1 MAMGRA
7 TDDWVPHR
15 WSLLTILLIS
25 ALQIIAEESPPKF
38 NVEPKTTT
46 QEPGSKV
53 KLRCSGSPRG
63 AKLSWYY
70 NGQPLSSHPVPG
82 VFVRKTG
89 KKLVIERFQR
99 SKSDRH
105 VGMYQC
111 AVTSEAGS
119 IISPPAYLHL
129 AEIGKFKTDVPQKV
143 KVLQGNTAI
152 IPCVPP
158 ASKPAAR
165 VQYRHEGKW
174 IRNSTERILITPSG
188 NLQIANITLDDWGLY
203 KCAAVNPV
211 TLHQRVTNTS
221 KVKIDEPRRK
231 QPAQIVYPPSHKT
244 ITVQRGSEVL
254 LECVAS
260 GYPTPSVTWRWDHG
274 RLDRAKR
281 VLDNLFLTDVQ
292 PVDAGI
298 YTCSAENGKN
308 ARVKVNYI
316 LTVTDSSSITQGP
329 EDTVTTAGLNV
340 SLTCRTTGSPT
351 PDVHWLHNIK
361 PVVLDERHL
370 QQDSDLVLHEIQ
382 PTDAGMYQCVA
393 SNTLN
398 TVMAQAW
405 LKVEVPKGFPTVET
419 SPSDVAIEAG
429 EVAVFACKISGS
441 PAPDVQWEHN
451 GKPVTADGE
460 HIVVEDGT
468 LSIIRVS
475 RENEG
480 HYKCVGRNSVGK
492 SWVAASLTV
501 LVPTTPMTLAVV
513 KSGDFHHRRGQNIME
528 RNMWLQKQVQ
538 GEKERGSQNSGS
550 SAQVNG
556 PRTPIGPSSQSV
568 PEAPSK
574 PRISRAS
581 DTSVYV
587 SWVPRSNGGSPIT
600 AFKVQYKKITDGSKE
615 RWRTASDKIPP
626 TTLSYQV
633 KTLQPGQT
641 YRFRVIA
648 INGLGESR
656 QSQQSSQYS
665 VEGQVVKGHV
675 SRPVVG
681 PHITEILAV
690 SPTTISVRWKYMAID
705 NVPIDGF
712 YIYHRETDS
721 DNEKDFVQSVVNGV
735 GVRNFR
741 LEGLQPEVMYDI
753 KMQCFNRAGS
763 SDYSNVMMKETLP
776 ITSLGTVPIPVHDG
790 GDRGGPVDVNIYGGA
805 PEKNS
810 PVLSTR
816 ASSDMLYLILG
827 VVLGVMVLVL
837 IIFIAM
843 CMWRAHH
850 HPTKMDLEISKRQ
863 CMESYQKSMMDGDLG
878 MYSGSVADSLA
889 HPHPL
894 NGLEYSHSLAKLE
907 KDDTESNCPSQCA
920 SYKKCCVERDN
931 GSICSVPPPRTFYQN
946 NNRSQWSLPAESHCG
961 LSVGEEEDNC
971 DSLPRMTYKYP
982 YYKPSYRHAG
992 VSSRGHPEKEYRVRQ
1007 HHAGKLH
1014 THSSVESDI

>member
-1 MAMGRA
+1 MAAALGSPRGSSEGAALPMAVGRG
-7 TDDWVPHR
+7 TEDRVQHR
-15 WSLLTILLIS
+15 WSVLTILVIS
-25 ALQIIAEESPPKF
+25 VLQVIAEESPPKF
-38 NVEPKTTT
+38 NVEPETTT
-46 QEPGSKV
+46 QEPGSKI
-53 KLRCSGSPRG
+53 KLRCSGSPHG
-63 AKLSWYY
+63 VKHSWYY
-70 NGQPLSSHPVPG
+70 NGLPLSSNPVPG

-99 SKSDRH
+99 SASDRH

-111 AVTSEAGS
+111 AVTSRAGS

-129 AEIGKFKTDVPQKV
+129 AEIAKFKTDVPQKV

-158 ASKPAAR
+158 VSKPAAR

-174 IRNSTERILITPSG
+174 IKNSTERILITPSG
-188 NLQIANITLDDWGLY
+188 NLQIANVTLEDWGLY

-231 QPAQIVYPPSHKT
+231 QAAQIVYPPSHQT
-244 ITVQRGSEVL
+244 LTVQRGSDVL

-260 GYPTPSVTWRWDHG
+260 GFPTPSVTWRTDQGQLHK
-274 RLDRAKR
+274 AKR
-281 VLDNLFLTDVQ
+281 VLDNLLLKDVQ
-292 PVDAGI
+292 PDDAGI

-308 ARVKVNYI
+308 PRVRVNYI
-316 LTVTDSSSITQGP
+316 LTVTDLSSISQGP

-340 SLTCRTTGSPT
+340 TLTCRTTGSPR
-351 PDVHWLHNIK
+351 PQVHWLHNIQ
-361 PVVLDERHL
+361 PVGLDERHF
-370 QQDSDLVLHEIQ
+370 QQDSDLVIWELQ

-393 SNTLN
+393 SNSLN

-405 LKVEVPKGFPTVET
+405 LKVEVPEGYPTVET
-419 SPSDVAIEAG
+419 SPSDAAVETG
-429 EVAVFACKISGS
+429 EVAVFACRISGS
-441 PAPDVQWEHN
+441 PAPDVRWERD
-451 GKPVTADGE
+451 GKPVTPDGDR
-460 HIVVEDGT
+460 VVIEDGS
-468 LSIIRVS
+468 LSVVGVT
-475 RENEG
+475 REDEG
-480 HYKCVGRNSVGK
+480 RYKCVGRNAVGQ
-492 SWVAASLTV
+492 SWAAASLTV
-501 LVPTTPMTLAVV
+501 LVPTTPMTVAVV
-513 KSGDFHHRRGQNIME
+513 KTGDFHHRRGQNIME

-538 GEKERGSQNSGS
+538 
-550 SAQVNG
+550 
-556 PRTPIGPSSQSV
+556 V

-665 VEGQVVKGHV
+665 VEGQAVKGHV

-690 SPTTISVRWKYMAID
+690 SPTSISVRWKYMAID

-721 DNEKDFVQSVVNGV
+721 DNEKDFVQTVVNGV
-735 GVRNFR
+735 GVRSFR
-741 LEGLQPEVMYDI
+741 LDRLQPEVMYDI

-763 SDYSNVMMKETLP
+763 SDFSNVMMKETLP
-776 ITSLGTVPIPVHDG
+776 ITALGTVPMPVNDAEAGHGNG
-790 GDRGGPVDVNIYGGA
+790 GGGGGSGPVDVNIYGGA

-946 NNRSQWSLPAESHCG
+946 NNRSQWSLPSESRCG
-961 LSVGEEEDNC
+961 LSVGEEDDQC

-992 VSSRGHPEKEYRVRQ
+992 VSSRGHPEKDYRVRQ
-1007 HHAGKLH
+1007 HHNNAGKLH

>member
-1 MAMGRA
+1 MAVGRG
-7 TDDWVPHR
+7 TEDRVQHR
-15 WSLLTILLIS
+15 WSVLTILVIS
-25 ALQIIAEESPPKF
+25 VLQVIAEESPPKF
-38 NVEPKTTT
+38 NVEPETTT
-46 QEPGSKV
+46 QEPGSKI
-53 KLRCSGSPRG
+53 KLRCSGSPHG
-63 AKLSWYY
+63 AKHSWYY
-70 NGQPLSSHPVPG
+70 NGLPLSSNPVPG

-99 SKSDRH
+99 SASDRH

-111 AVTSEAGS
+111 AVTSRAGS

-129 AEIGKFKTDVPQKV
+129 AEIAKFRTDVPQKV

-158 ASKPAAR
+158 VSKPAAR

-174 IRNSTERILITPSG
+174 IKNSTERILITPSG
-188 NLQIANITLDDWGLY
+188 NLQIANVTLEDWGLY

-231 QPAQIVYPPSHKT
+231 QAAQIVYPPSHQT
-244 ITVQRGSEVL
+244 LTVQRGSDVL

-260 GYPTPSVTWRWDHG
+260 GFPTPSVTWRRDQG
-274 RLDRAKR
+274 QLDKAKR
-281 VLDNLFLTDVQ
+281 VLDNLLLKDVQ
-292 PVDAGI
+292 PDDAGI

-308 ARVKVNYI
+308 PRVRVNYI
-316 LTVTDSSSITQGP
+316 LTVTDLSSISQGP

-340 SLTCRTTGSPT
+340 TLTCRTTGSPR
-351 PDVHWLHNIK
+351 PQVHWLHNIK
-361 PVVLDERHL
+361 PVGLDERHF
-370 QQDSDLVLHEIQ
+370 QQDSDLVIAELQ

-393 SNTLN
+393 SNSLN

-405 LKVEVPKGFPTVET
+405 LKVEVPEGYPTVET
-419 SPSDVAIEAG
+419 SPSDAAVETG
-429 EVAVFACKISGS
+429 EVAVFACRISGS
-441 PAPDVQWEHN
+441 PAPDVRWERD
-451 GKPVTADGE
+451 GKPVTPDGDRVVIADGSLS
-460 HIVVEDGT
+460 VVGVTRED
-468 LSIIRVS
+468 
-475 RENEG
+475 EG
-480 HYKCVGRNSVGK
+480 RYKCVGRNAVGQ
-492 SWVAASLTV
+492 SWAAASLTV
-501 LVPTTPMTLAVV
+501 LVPTTPMTVAVV
-513 KSGDFHHRRGQNIME
+513 KTGDFHHRRGQNIME

-538 GEKERGSQNSGS
+538 
-550 SAQVNG
+550 
-556 PRTPIGPSSQSV
+556 V

-665 VEGQVVKGHV
+665 VEGQAVKGHV

-690 SPTTISVRWKYMAID
+690 SPTSISVRWKYMAID

-721 DNEKDFVQSVVNGV
+721 DNEKDFVQTVVNGV
-735 GVRNFR
+735 GVRSFR
-741 LEGLQPEVMYDI
+741 LDRLQPEVMYDI

-763 SDYSNVMMKETLP
+763 SDFSNVMMKETLP
-776 ITSLGTVPIPVHDG
+776 ITSLGTVPMPVNDAEAGHGNG
-790 GDRGGPVDVNIYGGA
+790 GGGGGSGPVDVNIYGGA

-946 NNRSQWSLPAESHCG
+946 NNRSQWSLPSESRCG
-961 LSVGEEEDNC
+961 LSVGEEDDQC

-992 VSSRGHPEKEYRVRQ
+992 VSSRGHPEKDYRVRQ
-1007 HHAGKLH
+1007 HHNNAGKLH